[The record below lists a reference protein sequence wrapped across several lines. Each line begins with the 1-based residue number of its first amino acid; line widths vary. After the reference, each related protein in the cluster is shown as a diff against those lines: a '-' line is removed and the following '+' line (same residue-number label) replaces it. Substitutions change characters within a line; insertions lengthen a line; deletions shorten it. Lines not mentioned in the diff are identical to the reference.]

1 MEDIFI
7 KTLKGKTL
15 QTIEREKGKQASRT
29 GGKGT
34 FVSYFILVNDPH
46 KVICVSSK
54 SASSVAE
61 VLVFPGASSLVLIN
75 TSSPKSCHNVSRNP
89 RRFKEL
95 CLQKLDQIQV
105 EEKSTKNYKNLSKQR
120 RVNPYGWIIT
130 SADVF
135 QLGEKNLEKGEL

>member
-1 MEDIFI
+1 M
-7 KTLKGKTL
+7 
-15 QTIEREKGKQASRT
+15 
-29 GGKGT
+29 
-34 FVSYFILVNDPH
+34 
-46 KVICVSSK
+46 ICVSSE
-54 SASSVAE
+54 STSFVAE

-75 TSSPKSCHNVSRNP
+75 TSSPKSSHNVSRNP

-105 EEKSTKNYKNLSKQR
+105 EEKSTKNLSKQR

>member
-1 MEDIFI
+1 M
-7 KTLKGKTL
+7 
-15 QTIEREKGKQASRT
+15 
-29 GGKGT
+29 
-34 FVSYFILVNDPH
+34 
-46 KVICVSSK
+46 ICVSSK
-54 SASSVAE
+54 STSSAAE

-75 TSSPKSCHNVSRNP
+75 TSSPKSSHNVSRNP